1 MWLLKMWA
9 FPSGNIMIASC
20 HRIKHCRFL
29 GFTFKMT
36 HNGFTVINDLKGRE
50 GRGRVCVRES

>member
-36 HNGFTVINDLKGRE
+36 HNGFTVINNFKGRE
-50 GRGRVCVRES
+50 GRGRVCV